1 MVFIT
6 NYLVDICKSRYG
18 HPLNI
23 LFIKE
28 TRIACCVSWYL
39 CFGRDESPW
48 LSCVSPCLR
57 SEGTD
62 CFSSRLT
69 FKSICIAHSIGRQ
82 SHMPSLRAKNWHTM
96 LYSVIRTVSPSRARG
111 QESLLPIMKYSS
123 SLNSGFFSYNAI
135 RHVCRFHRALFFSP
149 CGYWGSW
156 NKKMLILHSFC
167 SCREQWSPFLGP
179 KRPVSF
185 ATIMKLWHAN
195 LLFANRVKSET
206 LHSSWS
212 LFSSF
217 KKLLTNRKVDRST

>member
-28 TRIACCVSWYL
+28 TQISCCVRWYL

-48 LSCVSPCLR
+48 LSCISPRLR
-57 SEGTD
+57 SGGTD

-69 FKSICIAHSIGRQ
+69 FKSICMSYSIGSQ
-82 SHMPSLRAKNWHTM
+82 SHVPSLRAKNWHTM
-96 LYSVIRTVSPSRARG
+96 LYSVIRTVCPSRARG

-135 RHVCRFHRALFFSP
+135 RHVCRFHRALFFSLWVLGLMEQEDADTP
-149 CGYWGSW
+149 VSALAMS
-156 NKKMLILHSFC
+156 NKVLS
-167 SCREQWSPFLGP
+167 LGP
-179 KRPVSF
+179 SV
-185 ATIMKLWHAN
+185 LC
-195 LLFANRVKSET
+195 LLPR
-206 LHSSWS
+206 SW
-212 LFSSF
+212 
-217 KKLLTNRKVDRST
+217 TVAR